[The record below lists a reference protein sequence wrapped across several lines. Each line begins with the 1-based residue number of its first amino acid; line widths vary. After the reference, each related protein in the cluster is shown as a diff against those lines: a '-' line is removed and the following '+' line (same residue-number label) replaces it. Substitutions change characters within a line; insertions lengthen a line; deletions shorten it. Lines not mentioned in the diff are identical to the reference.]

1 MILLYNK
8 NVKKN
13 HDSNDAFRWI
23 FGIDGPS
30 DKKNDD
36 PQLGKKRQLKFLS
49 DNDTSSL
56 IVIGADDV
64 QLKTI
69 EELIRVWDVPE
80 KANKNRFRYTK
91 LMHIEYSSPEGIV
104 EAIKEAYRDL
114 LSSTDKTFEKEKSSG
129 GPGGVTEAK
138 RGASSDSIAD
148 GAMNFT
154 FNGRLSMGVDKI
166 TKTIIV
172 TAEGEDLLR
181 LVCEMITQLDEAAK
195 PTGSIEVIKLDGANG
210 AAMEKALMALA
221 KANGKEVQ
229 NGDPNQQ
236 QQNQQQQ
243 QQMQNQ
249 QQQNGN
255 GQSPN
260 SSRNGRKR

>member
-1 MILLYNK
+1 
-8 NVKKN
+8 
-13 HDSNDAFRWI
+13 
-23 FGIDGPS
+23 
-30 DKKNDD
+30 
-36 PQLGKKRQLKFLS
+36 
-49 DNDTSSL
+49 
-56 IVIGADDV
+56 
-64 QLKTI
+64 
-69 EELIRVWDVPE
+69 
-80 KANKNRFRYTK
+80 
-91 LMHIEYSSPEGIV
+91 
-104 EAIKEAYRDL
+104 
-114 LSSTDKTFEKEKSSG
+114 
-129 GPGGVTEAK
+129 
-138 RGASSDSIAD
+138 
-148 GAMNFT
+148 
-154 FNGRLSMGVDKI
+154 MGVDKI

-172 TAEGEDLLR
+172 TAEGEDLLK

-243 QQMQNQ
+243 QMQNQ

-255 GQSPN
+255 GQAPN